1 MSELPNSDGPS
12 VPQALG
18 RLRIALND
26 SFSRASRA
34 EDLTPQQA
42 ELLCWSFEPHSISE
56 LADLMR
62 CERSNVSH
70 LVNRAAA
77 RNLLTRS
84 ADAED
89 ARVSR
94 VRLTDHGHVVA
105 TQFIRR
111 LESLTAAL
119 RSEWSTEQSESASAL
134 LTEIAESLESQP
146 HESR

>member
-1 MSELPNSDGPS
+1 MSELPNSDAPS

-18 RLRIALND
+18 RLRIALNE

-34 EDLTPQQA
+34 EGLTPQQA
-42 ELLCWSFEPHSISE
+42 ELLCWSFQPHSISE
-56 LADLMR
+56 LAELMR

-77 RNLLTRS
+77 RHLLTRS
-84 ADAED
+84 ADSED

-94 VRLTDHGHVVA
+94 VRLTDQGQRVA
-105 TQFIRR
+105 TQFIHR
-111 LESLTAAL
+111 LESLTAPM
-119 RSEWSTEQSESASAL
+119 RSEWSTEQSVAPSVL

-146 HESR
+146 HES

>member
-1 MSELPNSDGPS
+1 MSELPNSDAPS

-18 RLRIALND
+18 RLRIALNE

-34 EDLTPQQA
+34 EGLTPQQA
-42 ELLCWSFEPHSISE
+42 ELLCWLFQPHSISE
-56 LADLMR
+56 LAELMR

-77 RNLLTRS
+77 RHLLTRS
-84 ADAED
+84 ADSED

-94 VRLTDHGHVVA
+94 VRLTDQGQRVA
-105 TQFIRR
+105 TQFIHR
-111 LESLTAAL
+111 LESLTAPM
-119 RSEWSTEQSESASAL
+119 RSEWSTEQSEAASVL

-146 HESR
+146 HES